1 MRALRRATGLALAG
15 ALAAF
20 AGTLAE
26 ARDAGAGAPAP
37 RAALVLD
44 KAKGARA
51 AAAYRK
57 AMSDFCDALWLSPEG
72 KPMRPQWDP
81 NNYDVQRTP
90 APHTGDKEAAAKL
103 AALGLDRAEE
113 IPLCG
118 KRDPDERPLASG
130 SFLTA
135 GADEVLLETWNGA
148 DSGATR
154 TVALLRADGKSY
166 RLIRHLPIGD
176 RPNSNRFEA
185 RLRLTTASRRDVLFL
200 CESGGVQ
207 GIYPT
212 TCGFLGRGSFREQPE
227 NPSAATPASTPPSTE
242 RDDELSLV
250 AVTTCGAATSVE
262 LSKITPRADR
272 LAVEIAVVAAHRVAA
287 ADEGPWTCDK
297 EADRHATPFT
307 LEYKFDGT
315 TFHRITPIPP
325 AVTEALSKN

>member
-1 MRALRRATGLALAG
+1 VRALRRATGI
-15 ALAAF
+15 AF
-20 AGTLAE
+20 AGAFAVLVG
-26 ARDAGAGAPAP
+26 ARADARGAGASAPRPAP
-37 RAALVLD
+37 VLD

-51 AAAYRK
+51 VAAYRK
-57 AMSDFCDALWLSPEG
+57 AMNDLCDALWLSPEG
-72 KPMRPQWDP
+72 KPMRPQLDP
-81 NNYDVQRTP
+81 NNYDVQRTA

-103 AALGLDRAEE
+103 AAIGLDRADD
-113 IPLCG
+113 IPLCE

-130 SFLTA
+130 SFLSA

-148 DSGATR
+148 GSGATR
-154 TVALLRADGKSY
+154 TVALLRADGKGY
-166 RLIRHLPIGD
+166 RLVKHLPIGD

-185 RLRLTTASRRDVLFL
+185 RLRLTTSSRRDVLFL
-200 CESGGVQ
+200 CESGGLQ

-227 NPSAATPASTPPSTE
+227 TPASAPPPPAPASTE
-242 RDDELSLV
+242 RDDDLSLV
-250 AVTTCGAATSVE
+250 SVTTCGAATSVE

-272 LAVEIAVVAAHRVAA
+272 LAVEIAVIEAHRVAA

-297 EADRHATPFT
+297 ETERHATAFT

-315 TFHRITPIPP
+315 TFHRVTPIPP